1 MASMQN
7 RFLQPQHQQPPAPR
21 RKRWAGCWGGLSFF
35 GKQKGGGKRIV
46 PASRIPETN
55 AISNQLN
62 GSQTGGLPNQ
72 ATGIALSLLAPPSSP
87 ASFSNSA
94 LPSTAQSPNCFLSA
108 SSPGGPSSTM
118 FVTGPYAHETQLV
131 SPPVFS
137 TFTTEPSTAPLTPP
151 PELAHLTTPSSPDVP
166 YAHFLSSSAKFR
178 TSGKTYPAANDL
190 QATYL
195 LYPGSPAS
203 TLRSPVSRTSGDCLS
218 SSFNERE
225 FPPQWDPSIPSV
237 ESPYAKS
244 DSGMFPGAQA
254 AGASKSRQDS
264 NFFCPETFAQFYLDH
279 SSFSNSGG
287 RLSISKE
294 SDAYSN
300 GGNGYQNRQ
309 NKTCKP
315 DAEELEAYRASFGF
329 SADEIITT
337 TNYVEISDVLDD
349 SFSITPSASN
359 RPFEEE
365 HISTP
370 LGKEAAETVMREDHF
385 PCPQLSKVRL
395 NRSSSLHSGVPVS
408 YNRGEDQVPLR
419 RLGDTARSFHNNHS
433 LSDASNI
440 FSKMGASRNGRKY
453 QFGSSNSDAEIEFR
467 RGSSMREGRY
477 RRVS

>member
-1 MASMQN
+1 MASVQN
-7 RFLQPQHQQPPAPR
+7 RFLQPQQSPSPR
-21 RKRWAGCWGGLSFF
+21 RKRWAGCLVGLSCFRT
-35 GKQKGGGKRIV
+35 QKGGKRIV
-46 PASRIPETN
+46 PASRIPDAN
-55 AISNQLN
+55 SISNQPN
-62 GSQTGGLPNQ
+62 GPQGGGLANQ
-72 ATGIALSLLAPPSSP
+72 ATGVALSLLAPPSSP
-87 ASFSNSA
+87 ASFSNSG

-108 SSPGGPSSTM
+108 NSPRAPSSNM
-118 FVTGPYAHETQLV
+118 FVTGPYAHDTRLV

-166 YAHFLSSSAKFR
+166 YAHFLSSSAKF
-178 TSGKTYPAANDL
+178 KTTDKNGYPTANDL
-190 QATYL
+190 HSTYL

-203 TLRSPVSRTSGDCLS
+203 TLRSPVSRASGDCLS

-225 FPPQWDPSIPSV
+225 FPSRWEPSIPS
-237 ESPYAKS
+237 EGSPYAKS
-244 DSGMFPGAQA
+244 DSGMFVGAQA
-254 AGASKSRQDS
+254 PGASKSRQDS

-309 NKTCKP
+309 NKICKP

-337 TNYVEISDVLDD
+337 TNYVEISDVSED
-349 SFSITPSASN
+349 SFSITPFASN
-359 RPFEEE
+359 QPTEEE
-365 HISTP
+365 HITTP
-370 LGKEAAETVMREDHF
+370 PKKEVFETKKREEHF

-395 NRSSSLHSGVPVS
+395 NRSSSVHTGGS
-408 YNRGEDQVPLR
+408 YNHVEDEVPQR
-419 RLGDTARSFHNNHS
+419 RLGDTARSFHTNHS
-433 LSDASNI
+433 SSHGNSI
-440 FSKMGASRNGRKY
+440 FSKMGAPRIGRKY
-453 QFGSSNSDAEIEFR
+453 QFGASNSDAEIEYR
-467 RGSSMREGRY
+467 RVSSMREGRY